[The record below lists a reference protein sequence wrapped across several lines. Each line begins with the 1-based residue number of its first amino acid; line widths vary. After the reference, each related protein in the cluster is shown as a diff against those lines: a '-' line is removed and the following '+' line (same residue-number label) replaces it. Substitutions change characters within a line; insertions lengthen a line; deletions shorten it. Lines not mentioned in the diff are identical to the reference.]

1 MTDRQIRME
10 HAQAQRTEVQNKLLR
25 SQEHRRLAEL
35 VRIMALEI
43 EHLNEETKQLGA
55 AVLMYREVVRR
66 TEAAGFPQRQK
77 GRPDALKKEQAT
89 SLDHVSPVM
98 RAARQ

>member
-1 MTDRQIRME
+1 MTDQQIRME
-10 HAQAQRTEVQNKLLR
+10 HAQPQHTEVENKLLR
-25 SQEHRRLAEL
+25 SQEHRRLVEL

-66 TEAAGFPQRQK
+66 TQAAGFLQRQK

-89 SLDHVSPVM
+89 SLDHVSPDM
-98 RAARQ
+98 RVARQ

>member
-10 HAQAQRTEVQNKLLR
+10 HAQAQRTEVQNKVLR

-66 TEAAGFPQRQK
+66 TEAAGFLQRQK
-77 GRPDALKKEQAT
+77 GRADALKKEQAT

>member
-1 MTDRQIRME
+1 MTDPQIRME

-25 SQEHRRLAEL
+25 SQEQRRLEEL

-66 TEAAGFPQRQK
+66 TQAAGFLHRQK
-77 GRPDALKKEQAT
+77 GRPHALRKEPAT

-98 RAARQ
+98 PAARQ

>member
-1 MTDRQIRME
+1 MR
-10 HAQAQRTEVQNKLLR
+10 NKLLQ

-55 AVLMYREVVRR
+55 AVHVYREVVRTR
-66 TEAAGFPQRQK
+66 RRGFCNGKTADLMPSRGSRQPAWIMYRRLC
-77 GRPDALKKEQAT
+77 GQ
-89 SLDHVSPVM
+89 PVNK
-98 RAARQ
+98 

>member
-1 MTDRQIRME
+1 MWWLIASLLHMADQQIRME

-25 SQEHRRLAEL
+25 SQKHRWLEEL

-43 EHLNEETKQLGA
+43 EHLNEETKQLDA

-66 TEAAGFPQRQK
+66 TQAAGFLQR
-77 GRPDALKKEQAT
+77 
-89 SLDHVSPVM
+89 
-98 RAARQ
+98 